1 MTRINTNVSSLR
13 GLRNLGK
20 ANDLLNTSLTRL
32 STGLKIN
39 SRKDNPSGLI
49 ASETLRSQVSA
60 IEQSIKNSSRAN
72 NVIATADAALGEVN
86 NLLNQIRGLI
96 QESLNSGAL
105 SQSEIEA
112 NQLQI
117 DAALSAINK
126 ISANTNFAGDR
137 LIDGSKA
144 FITKT
149 TSTDAAKLS
158 DFQVNEA
165 LFGAATI
172 EIEAAITKK
181 AEKAE
186 LFYGS
191 GGLSTAATIEVSGSK
206 GSQVVFLGGASTTS
220 DIKKAINAASD
231 VTGVVA
237 SNDPGAVFEFGA
249 TQGFAAVSTDGV
261 AGTLE
266 VTFGTTTAAL
276 TLTDARASGSEG
288 ANATLGGAI
297 RVAFADASATTTS
310 ALAVSSVATTTTGVL
325 ITIELA
331 GSAAPTSTVA
341 DIVTLINSGTSTNA
355 VAAQAYISAASSGA
369 TATATATTAAAAAL
383 AGGTD
388 GSAITFTDAREDAS
402 VGTVSVQLI
411 EAATTT
417 ATLAVSSVSTDS
429 DTGNTTIQITLGRSS
444 GANTSTIADILDLV
458 NDGTS
463 SNAVSARDYISAS
476 ATTAATASTTIFSA
490 QATASELEGGNL
502 GLNNDITFYDAR
514 AYGSEGTISVA
525 FAAPATA
532 NSTLSVSVAT
542 TTTGNSTITVN
553 LATDADGSVSS
564 TAADIR
570 NFFLTDSSSGAVS
583 ARALVNLEYE
593 GDGSDLVA
601 AQTATEIDSDSSIL
615 QLTSAEFGKKE
626 FVSINVLGGT
636 FSTTKADYSTESQRD
651 VGEDLQAV
659 INGQAVQTSGLQARI
674 KTTSLDASITFNEQ
688 NNVVGTRAVVTVT
701 GGGSLFQIGQ
711 EVSSAGQIGIGIE
724 AVNTARL
731 GGISGKLFELG
742 TGAGKSLLDVGSDV
756 PGSTL
761 VNIVEESINRVST
774 LRGRLGAIQKNVLDT
789 NINSLGVALENI
801 SEARSAIVDTDFAE
815 STAELTKAQILSQ
828 AGISVLSIANQN
840 PQQVLSLL
848 G

>member
-1 MTRINTNVSSLR
+1 M
-13 GLRNLGK
+13 
-20 ANDLLNTSLTRL
+20 
-32 STGLKIN
+32 
-39 SRKDNPSGLI
+39 
-49 ASETLRSQVSA
+49 
-60 IEQSIKNSSRAN
+60 
-72 NVIATADAALGEVN
+72 
-86 NLLNQIRGLI
+86 
-96 QESLNSGAL
+96 
-105 SQSEIEA
+105 
-112 NQLQI
+112 
-117 DAALSAINK
+117 
-126 ISANTNFAGDR
+126 
-137 LIDGSKA
+137 
-144 FITKT
+144 
-149 TSTDAAKLS
+149 
-158 DFQVNEA
+158 
-165 LFGAATI
+165 
-172 EIEAAITKK
+172 
-181 AEKAE
+181 
-186 LFYGS
+186 
-191 GGLSTAATIEVSGSK
+191 
-206 GSQVVFLGGASTTS
+206 
-220 DIKKAINAASD
+220 
-231 VTGVVA
+231 
-237 SNDPGAVFEFGA
+237 
-249 TQGFAAVSTDGV
+249 
-261 AGTLE
+261 
-266 VTFGTTTAAL
+266 
-276 TLTDARASGSEG
+276 
-288 ANATLGGAI
+288 
-297 RVAFADASATTTS
+297 
-310 ALAVSSVATTTTGVL
+310 
-325 ITIELA
+325 
-331 GSAAPTSTVA
+331 
-341 DIVTLINSGTSTNA
+341 
-355 VAAQAYISAASSGA
+355 
-369 TATATATTAAAAAL
+369 
-383 AGGTD
+383 
-388 GSAITFTDAREDAS
+388 
-402 VGTVSVQLI
+402 QLI